1 MQLWL
6 TETLSQR
13 MRIWKRLQ
21 RQLRRLLYNREEELV
36 AVAEGD
42 QQGPGYFIDSTLEN
56 IKEGDQDELITYGL
70 TEYLAI
76 KP

>member
-21 RQLRRLLYNREEELV
+21 RQQRRLLYNREEELV

-42 QQGPGYFIDSTLEN
+42 QQGPGVSIDSRLEN
-56 IKEGDQDELITYGL
+56 IKER
-70 TEYLAI
+70 
-76 KP
+76 